1 MRYNLSEQ
9 TQADQAKEYL
19 NQAIRNGWKIELI
32 RKLPQRTT
40 QQNSFFHLLL
50 TYFGLQVGYTKNDPL
65 TIDEAKIYIKRH
77 MSDVFVYFK
86 NDDPYIRSSADLN
99 TEEMSLVIDR
109 MYRMAADMG
118 IVLPLVDNEAN
129 RSLMEKEI
137 EKSKF

>member
-1 MRYNLSEQ
+1 M
-9 TQADQAKEYL
+9 
-19 NQAIRNGWKIELI
+19 
-32 RKLPQRTT
+32 
-40 QQNSFFHLLL
+40 
-50 TYFGLQVGYTKNDPL
+50 GYTKNDPL